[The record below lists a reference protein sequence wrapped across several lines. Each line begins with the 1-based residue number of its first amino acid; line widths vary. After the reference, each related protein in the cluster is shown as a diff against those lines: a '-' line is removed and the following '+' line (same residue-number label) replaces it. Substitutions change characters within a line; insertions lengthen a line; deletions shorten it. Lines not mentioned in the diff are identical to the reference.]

1 MPFHKGHADSSFST
15 LSAHAQPSLSGIDSF
30 ILLGLSFCRLSET
43 TVAATK
49 ILKQLCCSWMKIKIQ
64 FLFWKTR
71 FFWNFSSAMKPREEF
86 FSSPY
91 RTCHWKNFSVFLRV
105 TAGMLTLGKVPAT
118 SSVFPTMLSKLAQ
131 SRIIQCCVSKRNSSS
146 EPSLFWYPC
155 AAAVSGTASDD
166 KKVFQLENK

>member
-30 ILLGLSFCRLSET
+30 ILLGLSFYGFSET
-43 TVAATK
+43 MVAATK
-49 ILKQLCCSWMKIKIQ
+49 ILKQLWCSWMKIIIQ
-64 FLFWKTR
+64 FLLWKIR
-71 FFWNFSSAMKPREEF
+71 FLWNFSSAMKPREKF
-86 FSSPY
+86 FSSLY
-91 RTCHWKNFSVFLRV
+91 RTCHWKNFLLVLRV

-131 SRIIQCCVSKRNSSS
+131 SSIIQCCVSERNSCS

-155 AAAVSGTASDD
+155 AAAVSGTTTDNR
-166 KKVFQLENK
+166 KVFQLENK